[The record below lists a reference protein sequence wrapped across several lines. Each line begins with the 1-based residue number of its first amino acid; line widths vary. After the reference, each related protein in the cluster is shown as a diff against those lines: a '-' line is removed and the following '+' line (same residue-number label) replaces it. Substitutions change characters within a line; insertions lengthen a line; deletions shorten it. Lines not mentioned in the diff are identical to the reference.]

1 MPEKELRLPR
11 MGETMDEGTIVA
23 WSKQPGEQFRRGDI
37 LLELESDKINV
48 EVPALEDGEMVR
60 HLASPGDKVAVD
72 HPIAVI
78 TAVGTSSSSSGSGEA
93 QPILESNRSP
103 AVTME
108 RIGNLPGPV
117 AGKMRASPV
126 ARRTAAKLGLD
137 LAQVKGSGPLGRITA
152 ADVHQHVKL
161 VPKPGIEMPDL
172 SGLPALRWG
181 KPERGT
187 CVLLHGFADNPSTWH
202 RTGEFLAKE
211 GFDVIAFGLP
221 GHGSQALQASTLE
234 EVAAIL
240 FDAFPNPATGDLHLI
255 GHSLGGALAI
265 LIGAKASHRI
275 ASLTLLAP
283 FGIGTYIDQTFLDGM
298 VSVRTIDA
306 LERELR
312 KTTAHPLSYSK
323 SALAAMLQ
331 SLPTDSL
338 RTISQMMAQ
347 NGVQQRFL
355 VPELEKMTSPIRVFF
370 GRHDRIVRWQEALSL
385 PGKVAL
391 HLFDTG
397 HMLHWEDPSAVL
409 PVLGRFPVGGFLE

>member
-1 MPEKELRLPR
+1 
-11 MGETMDEGTIVA
+11 MDEGTIVA

-78 TAVGTSSSSSGSGEA
+78 TAVRTSSSSSGSGEA

-355 VPELEKMTSPIRVFF
+355 VPELEKMTLPIRVFF

-409 PVLGRFPVGGFLE
+409 PVLGRFPVGGSVE

>member
-11 MGETMDEGTIVA
+11 MGETMDEGTILA

-306 LERELR
+306 LEREVR
-312 KTTAHPLSYSK
+312 KTTARPLSYSK

-355 VPELEKMTSPIRVFF
+355 VPELEKMTLPIRVFF

-409 PVLGRFPVGGFLE
+409 PVLGRFPVGGFVE

>member
-1 MPEKELRLPR
+1 

-78 TAVGTSSSSSGSGEA
+78 TTVGTSSSTSVEA

-103 AVTME
+103 AVAMD
-108 RIGNLPGPV
+108 RIGNLPRPV

-126 ARRTAAKLGLD
+126 ARRTASKLGLD

-161 VPKPGIEMPDL
+161 VPKPGIEMPDV
-172 SGLPALRWG
+172 SGVRALRWG

-187 CVLLHGFADNPSTWH
+187 CVLLHGFAGNPSTWH

-211 GFDVIAFGLP
+211 GFDVIAFELP

-240 FDAFPNPATGDLHLI
+240 FDAFPDPPTGDLHLI

-265 LIGAKASHRI
+265 LIGAKASDRI

-306 LERELR
+306 LEREVR

-347 NGVQQRFL
+347 NGVQQLFL
-355 VPELEKMTSPIRVFF
+355 VPELEKMTLPIRVFF
-370 GRHDRIVRWQEALSL
+370 GRQDRIVRWQEALSL

-409 PVLGRFPVGGFLE
+409 PVLGRFPVGGFVE

>member
-1 MPEKELRLPR
+1 MAEKELRLPR
-11 MGETMDEGTIVA
+11 MGETMDEGTIVV
-23 WSKQPGEQFRRGDI
+23 WLKQPGERFRRGDI

-60 HLASPGDKVAVD
+60 HLVLPGDKVGVD
-72 HPIAVI
+72 HPIALI
-78 TAVGTSSSSSGSGEA
+78 STKGTISRSSGFVEA
-93 QPILESNRSP
+93 QPILESNRPS
-103 AVTME
+103 AETIE
-108 RIGNLPGPV
+108 RVENAPRAV

-137 LAQVKGSGPLGRITA
+137 LALVKGSGPLGRITA
-152 ADVHQHVKL
+152 ADVHQHVKI
-161 VPKPGIEMPDL
+161 VPKPGIEMVDV
-172 SGLPALRWG
+172 SGIRALRWG

-187 CVLLHGFADNPSTWH
+187 CVLLHGFAGDPSTWH
-202 RTGEFLAKE
+202 RTGTFLAKE
-211 GFDVIAFGLP
+211 GFDVTAFELP

-234 EVAAIL
+234 EVAAVL
-240 FDAFPNPATGDLHLI
+240 LHALPNAPTGDLHLI

-265 LIGAKASHRI
+265 LIAAKASNRI

-298 VSVRTIDA
+298 VSVRTIEA
-306 LERELR
+306 LEREVR
-312 KTTAHPLSYSK
+312 KTTAQPLSYSR

-338 RTISQMMAQ
+338 RTISRMMAQ
-347 NGVQQRFL
+347 NGVQQLFL
-355 VPELEKMTSPIRVFF
+355 VPELEKMTLPVRVFF
-370 GRHDRIVRWQEALSL
+370 GRQDRIVRWQEALSL

-409 PVLGRFPVGGFLE
+409 PVLARFPAR

>member
-137 LAQVKGSGPLGRITA
+137 LAPVKGSGPLGRITA

-161 VPKPGIEMPDL
+161 VPKPGIEMLDL

-355 VPELEKMTSPIRVFF
+355 VPELEKMTLPIRVFF

-409 PVLGRFPVGGFLE
+409 PVLGRFPVGGFVE

>member
-1 MPEKELRLPR
+1 MAEKELRLPR

-23 WSKQPGEQFRRGDI
+23 WSKQPGEQFRRGDT

-78 TAVGTSSSSSGSGEA
+78 TTVGPSSCSSGSVEA

-103 AVTME
+103 AVRVE
-108 RIGNLPGPV
+108 RIENLPRLV
-117 AGKMRASPV
+117 AGKMRASPL
-126 ARRTAAKLGLD
+126 ARRTAAKRGLD
-137 LAQVKGSGPLGRITA
+137 LAQIKGSGPLGRITA
-152 ADVHQHVKL
+152 ADVRQHVKL
-161 VPKPGIEMPDL
+161 VPKPGIEMVDV
-172 SGLPALRWG
+172 SGIPALRWG

-187 CVLLHGFADNPSTWH
+187 CVLLHGFAGNPSTWH

-211 GFDVIAFGLP
+211 GFDVIAFELP

-240 FDAFPNPATGDLHLI
+240 LDAFPNPPTGDLHLI

-265 LIGAKASHRI
+265 LIGAKASDRI

-298 VSVRTIDA
+298 VSVRTIEA
-306 LERELR
+306 LEREVR

-347 NGVQQRFL
+347 NGVQQLFL
-355 VPELEKMTSPIRVFF
+355 VPELEKMTLPIRVFF
-370 GRHDRIVRWQEALSL
+370 GRQDRIVRWQEALSL

-409 PVLGRFPVGGFLE
+409 PVLGRFPVPR